1 MTKNAL
7 NPFEIAVQQ
16 FDNAVKYLDLP
27 KDLCRI
33 LRAPALQLIVSIPTR
48 MDDGTYKVFEGYRV
62 QHNVAR
68 GPAKGGI
75 RYHPGVTLD
84 EVKALASWM
93 TWKCAVVNLPFGG
106 GKGGVVC
113 NTKEMSQGEIERMTR
128 RYASEI
134 SVIIGPDR
142 DIPAPDM
149 YTNPQTMAWIMDTYS
164 VGRGATTLGV
174 VTGKPLSVGGS
185 EGRNEATARGGVY
198 AMREAARVL
207 KIPYKKAT
215 AVIQGYGNAGSIAH
229 KLLEKDGLKIIA
241 VSDSKGGIHNPK
253 GLSYRDVVEH
263 KQKTGSVVGFPRTK
277 KVSNEKLL
285 SLECDFLVPAALEG
299 FITRDNAP
307 KVRAKVVAELA
318 NGPTTP
324 EADKILHKNGV
335 FLIPD
340 IFCNAG
346 GVTVS
351 YFEWVQDLQAFF
363 WDEERVNA
371 ELRNIMRRTFHD
383 VYAVSKKY
391 KVHMRTAAYI
401 LAIGRVA
408 EATKTRGIYP

>member
-1 MTKNAL
+1 
-7 NPFEIAVQQ
+7 
-16 FDNAVKYLDLP
+16 
-27 KDLCRI
+27 
-33 LRAPALQLIVSIPTR
+33 
-48 MDDGTYKVFEGYRV
+48 
-62 QHNVAR
+62 
-68 GPAKGGI
+68 
-75 RYHPGVTLD
+75 
-84 EVKALASWM
+84 
-93 TWKCAVVNLPFGG
+93 
-106 GKGGVVC
+106 
-113 NTKEMSQGEIERMTR
+113 
-128 RYASEI
+128 
-134 SVIIGPDR
+134 
-142 DIPAPDM
+142 
-149 YTNPQTMAWIMDTYS
+149 
-164 VGRGATTLGV
+164 
-174 VTGKPLSVGGS
+174 
-185 EGRNEATARGGVY
+185 
-198 AMREAARVL
+198 MREAARVL